1 MYDTIYL
8 HAGLPRTGS
17 THVQN
22 GLQHLSLEGRLGR
35 VAYPVVSPELG
46 SGNGAIVSALLRSAS
61 VDADVEARLE
71 TCLHDL
77 LSAVQRPAPDL
88 LLSSEHFFFAT
99 VEAFSAFRSMLL
111 RHARVVKLV
120 VCVRPLREWTW
131 SLYMQMVKAH
141 LLSDSF
147 DAAWLGRWSDTH
159 APYFAN
165 LDRFGTETIVF
176 PYRDRGL
183 LATLLGVVGE
193 DEALAGIFPEGRV
206 NRSLGAGELEIVRKV
221 NAAFGDEALSRAIS
235 DHYTIT
241 WPEHPTAGFPAGC
254 EEDFLG
260 FADAFADRLEPLQ
273 GATMRAV
280 KELLFAQAP
289 AAATLRDEAGP
300 DERDLLAIA
309 LSEIRRHQDFYR
321 LGGQQCHAMKRQA
334 QAMEPTRDFF
344 DPIHY
349 LLMYPDLCI
358 PEIDPELHYR
368 NHGREEGRSSGLK
381 DRRASGGLPAG
392 GDVSS

>member
-8 HAGLPRTGS
+8 HAGLPKTGS

-22 GLQHLSLEGRLGR
+22 GLQHLSMEGLLGR

-46 SGNGAIVSALLRSAS
+46 SGNGAIVSALLRSAE

-71 TCLHDL
+71 ACLHEL
-77 LSAVQRPAPDL
+77 LAAAQGQSPDL
-88 LLSSEHFFFAT
+88 LISSEHFFFAT
-99 VEAFSAFRSMLL
+99 VEALSAFRRMLL
-111 RHARVVKLV
+111 RHARTVKLV
-120 VCVRPLREWTW
+120 VCVRPLRDWTW

-141 LLSDSF
+141 LLSDDF
-147 DAAWLGRWSDTH
+147 DVAWLARWGDTWL
-159 APYFAN
+159 PNFAN
-165 LDRFGTETIVF
+165 LDRFDAEAIAF

-183 LATLLGVVGE
+183 LADLLAAIGE
-193 DEALAGIFPEGRV
+193 DEGLARHFPEGRV
-206 NRSLGAGELEIVRKV
+206 NRSLGATELGIVRKV
-221 NAAFGDEALSRAIS
+221 NAAFADEVLSRAIS

-241 WPEHPTAGFPAGC
+241 WPEDPTAAFPAAC
-254 EEDFLG
+254 EADFRG
-260 FADAFADRLEPLQ
+260 FAAAFEDRLEPLQ

-280 KELLFAQAP
+280 KELLFADAP
-289 AAATLRDEAGP
+289 LAANARDKAGH
-300 DERDLLAIA
+300 DDRDLLGIA

-321 LGGQQCHAMKRQA
+321 LDGQQCHAMKREA
-334 QAMEPTRDFF
+334 QALEPTRDFF

-368 NHGREEGRSSGLK
+368 NHGREEGRASGLK
-381 DRRASGGLPAG
+381 GKHTKRS
-392 GDVSS
+392 